1 MDKVLE
7 QLIQLNEMFKV
18 NDKNGYWIN
27 GKNYILKKGNKP
39 VILSA
44 PHAVKQLREGV
55 IKDEDYLTGPL
66 TIYLAD
72 IMDCSYIVRVC
83 NEGDDPNYPVG
94 ITLNNLQSEYIKI
107 LLKLAKEWENS
118 LIIDMHGCKNK
129 RLYDC
134 NIWSDREQLCDKGIV
149 TIFANNFNNFG
160 LSAGLDNN
168 FRGGQVT
175 RQAGL
180 VTNAFQLE
188 IKRRIRSIKED
199 NWNLLNA
206 FLLSME
212 RSISETSELLLRFK
226 K

>member
-1 MDKVLE
+1 
-7 QLIQLNEMFKV
+7 
-18 NDKNGYWIN
+18 
-27 GKNYILKKGNKP
+27 
-39 VILSA
+39 
-44 PHAVKQLREGV
+44 
-55 IKDEDYLTGPL
+55 
-66 TIYLAD
+66 
-72 IMDCSYIVRVC
+72 
-83 NEGDDPNYPVG
+83 
-94 ITLNNLQSEYIKI
+94 
-107 LLKLAKEWENS
+107 
-118 LIIDMHGCKNK
+118 MHGCKNK
-129 RLYDC
+129 RIYDC